1 MSIRHYNDVGSPV
14 THDYQGNAIQNI
26 TVDTVANGAMVAVT
40 STAKTIEIQRSGSY
54 SLIADADVFYTISS
68 KVPDNLTG
76 TVTAV
81 AATTTVS
88 DNPKLRANERVPFT
102 LEKGDK
108 LSVITATTANLEF
121 TTLRK

>member
-40 STAKTIEIQRSGSY
+40 STAKTIEIQRSGVY
-54 SLIADADVFYTISS
+54 YLKPDADVFYTISS

-76 TVTAV
+76 TVAAV
-81 AATTTVS
+81 AATTTAS
-88 DNPKLRANERVPFT
+88 ANPVLNADERVPFGF
-102 LEKGDK
+102 EKGDK
-108 LSVITATTANLEF
+108 ISVITATTANLEF
-121 TTLRK
+121 ITARK